1 MFPQCTAGHSG
12 VKNRGIWYRHGF
24 QMITRL
30 ILVRQ
35 QYTFSTRGYHDI
47 QTNMHGSAF
56 YHAVAIYRF
65 DGRRY
70 RLTDCFS
77 KEYSFDIDAKG
88 EERVSTKPTIN
99 RTPCRR

>member
-1 MFPQCTAGHSG
+1 MSTAIPKSSQH
-12 VKNRGIWYRHGF
+12 GIGF